1 MKMYMATR
9 VAAVAIGLS
18 LVGGMALA
26 APDDRRG
33 RDQNVGAQEQKQG
46 GQDNHART
54 RRNNNQGPGANQ
66 QRRGTRDF
74 GAQNNRQRGV
84 ERARTRYEGNRTV
97 LRRSVPLIERTRN
110 DRRDFGNR
118 NDRRN
123 FGDRNDRHWG
133 DSNRRQQV
141 NIQQYRRNFNSPRRY
156 RVDVYQW
163 RDGNS
168 YRRYGYGQRLP
179 RQYYARN
186 FWLANFFAYGL
197 FSPPSGYVWVRYGP
211 DALLIDE
218 YTGEIVQVRYDVFY

>member
-1 MKMYMATR
+1 MKVDMATR
-9 VAAVAIGLS
+9 VAAVAIGVS

-33 RDQNVGAQEQKQG
+33 RDQNVGAQEQKQDSQG
-46 GQDNHART
+46 NHART

-66 QRRGTRDF
+66 TRRGTRDF

-84 ERARTRYEGNRTV
+84 ERARARYEGNRTV
-97 LRRSVPLIERTRN
+97 LRRSVS
-110 DRRDFGNR
+110 DRRDFGIR
-118 NDRRN
+118 NDRR
-123 FGDRNDRHWG
+123 WG
-133 DSNRRQQV
+133 DNNRRQQV
-141 NIQQYRRNFNSPRRY
+141 NVQRYRRNFNSPRRY

-179 RQYYARN
+179 RHYYARN

-197 FSPPSGYVWVRYGP
+197 FAPPSGYVWVRYGP